1 MKLNQSNPGTETAT
15 APELVAVEFICSGC
29 GKTLPLVAPEARP
42 ECAKEAAMKL
52 GWTIEK
58 DEVTHGFAAFCS
70 DCSGDRQRLSNEGGS
85 GQTESTDPAE
95 KSRLY
100 SQPCPD

>member
-1 MKLNQSNPGTETAT
+1 MRVSQNRFGTETVT
-15 APELVAVEFICSGC
+15 VPDLVAVEFICSGC

-52 GWTIEK
+52 GWTFEK
-58 DEVTHGFAAFCS
+58 DEVTHGPEAFCS

-85 GQTESTDPAE
+85 GRAQLTTSPAE
-95 KSRLY
+95 SRVL
-100 SQPCPD
+100 SRPCPD